1 MRTVG
6 GGRRAREGAG
16 SFRVPSRAGCA
27 RRSPRTAATR
37 TSIAPVTP
45 AGTPLERLQQQA
57 GRTFPALLAA
67 RRRTARRLA
76 ERAALLDDLTVD
88 KHAAVVLMGSWGR
101 HELTASSDD
110 DYVVLVRGLAPEEG
124 WGPAHDTAAKV
135 AERFA
140 RDPGGFSAPGRQGVF
155 AEVVYSADLMRVGLD
170 DDTNTNLT
178 RRMLLVLESVAV
190 CNPAALA
197 GVRLDLVQDYLSDA
211 LKDRRPPRFL
221 LNDLVRYWRTIG
233 VDFVAKGRERDGRG
247 WGLRNAKLRTSR
259 KLLFA
264 SGLLPVL
271 RCHELEAEGI
281 APFLAE
287 QFAMPPTDRL
297 ADAFLRYGAHEAG
310 ARTLGAYDAFL
321 SLLDDDAARTELH
334 DIPDRKAGDASK
346 SFRETAA
353 LGAVIEQGLL
363 ALLFDTE
370 LGSVTQRYAIL

>member
-1 MRTVG
+1 MRA
-6 GGRRAREGAG
+6 GRRGPACQRG
-16 SFRVPSRAGCA
+16 RRLLPRA
-27 RRSPRTAATR
+27 PRPTLTR

-45 AGTPLERLQQQA
+45 AGTPLERLHQQT
-57 GRTFPALLAA
+57 GRCFPALLAA
-67 RRRTARRLA
+67 RERTDRRLA
-76 ERAALLDDLTVD
+76 ERAALLRDLAVD
-88 KHAAVVLMGSWGR
+88 RNATVVLMGSWGR
-101 HELTASSDD
+101 HELTGGSDD

-124 WGPAHDTAAKV
+124 WGSANDTAAQV

-155 AEVVYSADLMRVGLD
+155 AEVVYSTDLLRVGLD

-190 CNPAALA
+190 CNSAVLA
-197 GVRLDLVQDYLSDA
+197 GVRRDIVQDYLSDA
-211 LKDRRPPRFL
+211 LKDHRPPRFL

-271 RCHELEAEGI
+271 RCHELRAEAI

-287 QFAMPPTDRL
+287 QFAMPPTDRI

-310 ARTLGAYDAFL
+310 ADALQAYDAFIA
-321 SLLDDDAARTELH
+321 LLDDDTARAELH
-334 DIPDRKAGDASK
+334 AIPDREAGDASA
-346 SFRETAA
+346 SFRETAE
-353 LGAVIEQGLL
+353 LGTTIERSLL
-363 ALLFDTE
+363 ALLFGTE
-370 LGSVTQRYAIL
+370 LGAVTQRYAVL